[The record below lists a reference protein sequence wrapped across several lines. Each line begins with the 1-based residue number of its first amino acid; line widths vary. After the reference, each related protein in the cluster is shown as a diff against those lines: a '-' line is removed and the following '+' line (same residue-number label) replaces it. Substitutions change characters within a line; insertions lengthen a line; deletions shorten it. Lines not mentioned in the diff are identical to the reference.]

1 MSVAKFKR
9 RPSGLEYVDNAFVLQ
24 KDIMMLTSK
33 LSAKWARIYSEPI
46 SKLAC
51 MQADLVNMA
60 NGIQPSSVEDFI
72 TRRWLLMMSRAC
84 LVALEK
90 RVMDMVRILDLFGKV
105 IEQNSQNM
113 ISLIQEY
120 KSGDDNDIYINSTY
134 RCNSRYAYNYNL

>member
-134 RCNSRYAYNYNL
+134 RCNSRYAYNYIF

>member
-51 MQADLVNMA
+51 IQADLVNMA
-60 NGIQPSSVEDFI
+60 NGIQPSSIEDFI

-90 RVMDMVRILDLFGKV
+90 WIWL
-105 IEQNSQNM
+105 
-113 ISLIQEY
+113 EY
-120 KSGDDNDIYINSTY
+120 YI
-134 RCNSRYAYNYNL
+134 

>member
-1 MSVAKFKR
+1 M
-9 RPSGLEYVDNAFVLQ
+9 L
-24 KDIMMLTSK
+24 IMLLYYRKMLTSK
-33 LSAKWARIYSEPI
+33 LSAKWAMIYSEPI

-90 RVMDMVRILDLFGKV
+90 RVWIWL
-105 IEQNSQNM
+105 
-113 ISLIQEY
+113 EY
-120 KSGDDNDIYINSTY
+120 YI
-134 RCNSRYAYNYNL
+134 

>member
-134 RCNSRYAYNYNL
+134 RCNSRYAYNYNF